1 MAIGFGRKQ
10 FGLFQN
16 YNFEDGTD
24 RGWAT
29 GARSIY
35 VGESNDDVPT
45 NKYSLRT
52 YSRWSSSAW
61 SADSL
66 EVDTSKLHTLSYRV
80 KGHKMSTNANGD
92 NVRNPRHYLG
102 FSCFDE
108 NNNFIR
114 LEHCG
119 GVGNTTLSRPLN
131 QGDSYVYLTSS
142 SGWPTG
148 ADITSTRYYFRAL
161 ILYPPTHPKYSAP
174 YEYSR
179 IGTRGGADGGSGE
192 HYIKSLVQTPQGDW
206 EGKLCNANNTDR
218 TWNYTEPYPL
228 PAGTPISRGVAGGT
242 YNYCFGRRQYA
253 VNGNW
258 TTLITTF
265 SGENR
270 NSGTPFRYA
279 TKYIKAMILHN
290 YALPNDGGSIPYPE
304 SLFDRMLF
312 IENDGNKYDFN

>member
-24 RGWAT
+24 RGWT
-29 GARSIY
+29 VGSRSIY
-35 VGESNDDVPT
+35 IGESNDDVPT

-52 YSRWSSSAW
+52 FSRWSSAAW

-92 NVRNPRHYLG
+92 NVRHPRHYLG
-102 FSCFDE
+102 FTCYDSSGR
-108 NNNFIR
+108 FIDLR
-114 LEHCG
+114 NCG
-119 GVGNTTLSRPLN
+119 GVGNTYLSRDLVA
-131 QGDSYVYLTSS
+131 GDTHAYVQSS

-148 ADITSTRYYFRAL
+148 ANTTGTTYYFRNFL
-161 ILYPPTHPKYSAP
+161 LYPASHP
-174 YEYSR
+174 EYFQAHRYTR
-179 IGTRGGADGGSGE
+179 IGYGD
-192 HYIKSLVQTPQGDW
+192 YNIYVKSAVQMPEGDW
-206 EGKLCNANNTDR
+206 QMKLSNSSNGDITMPNIGYATP
-218 TWNYTEPYPL
+218 T
-228 PAGTPISRGVAGGT
+228 GTPVARGVAGGT
-242 YNYCFGRRQYA
+242 YNYSFGYRQYT

-258 TTLITTF
+258 TTLVTTF

-270 NSGTPFRYA
+270 NSGTPFRYN
-279 TKYIKAMILHN
+279 TKYIRAMILHN